1 MSKAAMTILRTLQI
15 DKETACRM
23 LSQIQQD
30 PSINDEFTHLFRT
43 LLSESTYDAIIY
55 PNEHESE
62 DDIDPACLIIPSS
75 DSISILE
82 RIPISLEE
90 L

>member
-1 MSKAAMTILRTLQI
+1 
-15 DKETACRM
+15 M

-30 PSINDEFTHLFRT
+30 PPINAEFTHLFRT

-62 DDIDPACLIIPSS
+62 DDIDPACLIIPFS

-82 RIPISLEE
+82 RIPISIGE

>member
-1 MSKAAMTILRTLQI
+1 
-15 DKETACRM
+15 M

-30 PSINDEFTHLFRT
+30 PPINVEFTHLFRSR
-43 LLSESTYDAIIY
+43 LSESTYDAIVY

-62 DDIDPACLIIPSS
+62 DGIDPACLIIPTS

-82 RIPISLEE
+82 RIPISIEE

>member
-23 LSQIQQD
+23 LSQIWENPALNPEYTLD
-30 PSINDEFTHLFRT
+30 FRT
-43 LLSESTYDAIIY
+43 RFAHSPHDAIIY

-62 DDIDPACLIIPSS
+62 DDIDPVCLIIPSS